1 MLDVAQNFIAY
12 PRKAPRTCPAQPPAN
27 IPGASGNMYPP
38 EKHLRNEKLK
48 ALKAESERI
57 LDKLVD
63 PKSNLRCALIQTQFI
78 LIDLMEAM
86 MEPEE
91 PG

>member
-1 MLDVAQNFIAY
+1 MY
-12 PRKAPRTCPAQPPAN
+12 PR
-27 IPGASGNMYPP
+27 

-48 ALKAESERI
+48 ALKAESECI
-57 LDKLVD
+57 LDRLVE
-63 PKSNLRCALIQTQFI
+63 PNSNLRNALIQTQI
-78 LIDLMEAM
+78 VLIDLMEAM